1 MQMAG
6 RKEKFR
12 SKHMIIG
19 TKEFYTDRE
28 GYIMG
33 ILNVTPDSFSDGG
46 NYNKLDAALFQAEKM
61 IKEGAA
67 IIDIGG
73 ESTRPNYT
81 RISDEEEIERVASV
95 IEAVKSRFD
104 TVVSLDTYKSAV
116 AKAGINAGADLIN
129 DIWGLKWDGTM
140 ADVIAKGGVAAC
152 LMHNRKTLE
161 YTNYIEDVMADLKET
176 MDMASC
182 AGIAKDKIM
191 LDPGI
196 GFAKNLD
203 QNRLLMKHLDR
214 LMEFEVPVLLG
225 TSRKSMIG
233 LTLDLPVD
241 QREEGTMATTV
252 MGYLSGCRF
261 FRVHN
266 VEANYRAM
274 KMTEA
279 ICNQQ

>member
-1 MQMAG
+1 
-6 RKEKFR
+6 
-12 SKHMIIG
+12 MIIG
-19 TKEFYTDRE
+19 TKEFKTKQH

-46 NYNKLDAALFQAEKM
+46 NYNHLDAALFQTEKM
-61 IKEGAA
+61 IKEGAD

-81 RISDEEEIERVASV
+81 RISDEEEIERVVPV
-95 IEAVKSRFD
+95 IEAVKKRFD
-104 TVVSLDTYKSAV
+104 TVISLDTYKSPV
-116 AKAGINAGADLIN
+116 AKAGILAGADLIN

-140 ADVIAKGGVAAC
+140 AKVIAESNVAAC
-152 LMHNRKTLE
+152 LMHNRKKND
-161 YTNYIEDVMADLKET
+161 YTDYLADIMTDLQET
-176 MDMASC
+176 MDMARK
-182 AGIAKDKIM
+182 AGIAKEKIM

-196 GFAKNLD
+196 GFAKDLN
-203 QNRLLMKHLDR
+203 QNRLLMKHLSK
-214 LMEFEVPVLLG
+214 LSEFDVPVLLG

-252 MGYLSGCRF
+252 MGYMAGCRF

-266 VEANYRAM
+266 VKANKRALM
-274 KMTEA
+274 MTEA
-279 ICNQQ
+279 ICNQE